1 MEILL
6 FILLVRDR
14 MAVEFIATHIQS
26 APNVFELNMRS
37 IQRYT
42 DKVLGDLSFFWVYR
56 FTDHQNYLLKRP
68 RCSSKDLFIHFN
80 HMPLTRYQFTSVL
93 KKALNFLN
101 IQKKAISGPTVLE

>member
-1 MEILL
+1 MVAVTYKTTTCYMVEMTDRTHKFILFNTIFLLNAICLEILL

-42 DKVLGDLSFFWVYR
+42 DKVLGDLRVFSGY
-56 FTDHQNYLLKRP
+56 TALL
-68 RCSSKDLFIHFN
+68 I
-80 HMPLTRYQFTSVL
+80 TRIIY
-93 KKALNFLN
+93 
-101 IQKKAISGPTVLE
+101 